1 LDAVSTATSTRTGVT
16 AAGGFRA
23 AGLAA
28 GIKGDGALD
37 LALLAADRPVPVAA
51 VFTTSLAAAPP
62 VELDRHRVAS
72 GVARAVIVN
81 SGCANAATG
90 RAGLEDAVTMTAG
103 VAAALG
109 CADDDVL
116 VCSTGVIGSRLP
128 LDRITAAI
136 PALVAGMG
144 ADAGAGLA
152 AATAI
157 MTTDSVPKQ
166 AVAHGDG
173 WVVGG
178 MAKGAGMLRPDMAT
192 MLAFL
197 TTDAVVGSSTLAGA
211 LGEAVATTF
220 NCLDVDGCQSTN
232 DSTILMASG
241 DSGITPD
248 PAGFAAAVRQVCAAL
263 TRQLAADAEGASK
276 VVTIEVRGAADDAA
290 ARRLGKAV
298 ADSALV
304 RAAFHGADPN
314 WGRVLGALGVAGV
327 PLDQTRVDIGF
338 AGHQVCRGGVA
349 SGFDDRVVS
358 AAIAGD
364 FTMSIGVGEGPG
376 LATIVTTDLTPDY
389 VRFNSDRS

>member
-1 LDAVSTATSTRTGVT
+1 MSTATSTRTGVT